1 MMGAWDHI
9 KARFGAMG
17 SRERLTTSMA
27 GAVPV
32 SQFTPDQEWFR
43 SMAAGRYQADP
54 DSGAHVPMYHVR
66 RHSDGTCDTVGL
78 EADGSDYFM
87 PSGRSAQDTAI
98 RRP

>member
-1 MMGAWDHI
+1 MMWDHI

-43 SMAAGRYQADP
+43 SMAEGRYQADP
-54 DSGAHVPMYHVR
+54 DSGAHVPMHHTR
-66 RHSDGTCDTVGL
+66 RHPDGTCDTSSL
-78 EADGSDYFM
+78 EPDGNEYFM
-87 PSGRSAQDTAI
+87 SPVQGARDTAI

>member
-1 MMGAWDHI
+1 MSRAWDHI
-9 KARFGAMG
+9 KARAGAMG

-32 SQFTPDQEWFR
+32 AQFTPDQVFFR
-43 SMAAGRYQADP
+43 AQAEGRYQADP

-66 RHSDGTCDTVGL
+66 RHPDGTCDSVML
-78 EADGSDYFM
+78 EPDGDDYFE
-87 PSGRSAQDTAI
+87 PSGQGGRDTAI